1 MLQSKTV
8 QLTSKIGLPDNHAI
22 QTAIRNGLGITSP
35 DEQQLFEL
43 DRNGFL
49 PDMNNFLRTHM
60 PQLFHHIAKKYPW
73 ILTINDS
80 SWEDGDRIWP
90 YVLLARSNRNLV
102 PAILNGRKD
111 PNISDFRDNSGRIG
125 CRDGERVVYLGEIS
139 HLA

>member
-1 MLQSKTV
+1 
-8 QLTSKIGLPDNHAI
+8 
-22 QTAIRNGLGITSP
+22 
-35 DEQQLFEL
+35 
-43 DRNGFL
+43 
-49 PDMNNFLRTHM
+49 M

-125 CRDGERVVYLGEIS
+125 CHDGERVVYLGEIS